1 MIPSTTGFLK
11 QDIEIKEQPGKT
23 YGMDLNGDSVRGYAD
38 GREAVQQAV
47 FRILN
52 TERYRYLIY
61 PWWYG
66 IETTDLYGEPLN
78 WVCAELERRIAEAL
92 LTDSRIK
99 SVTDFEHD
107 VRKKG
112 TVHTT
117 FNVNTIYGDVWGER
131 EVSI

>member
-1 MIPSTTGFLK
+1 
-11 QDIEIKEQPGKT
+11 
-23 YGMDLNGDSVRGYAD
+23 MDLNGDSVRGYAD
-38 GREAVQQAV
+38 GREAVKQAI

-52 TERYRYLIY
+52 TERYQYLIY

-78 WVCAELERRIAEAL
+78 WVCAELERRITEAL

-107 VRKKG
+107 IREKG
-112 TVHTT
+112 AVHTT
-117 FNVNTIYGDVWGER
+117 FTVHTIYGGISGEK
-131 EVSI
+131 EVTV